1 MDIRTW
7 STGMMFGSALACS
20 LRRAALSVLLSL
32 AAPVTWAQV
41 GDCETFAA
49 GLAEPVTLT
58 APLASGDQVTVQAL
72 LRRPAGDRVEG
83 AIVVLHGF
91 WGLRPPQCIHH
102 HTDRL
107 TEWGY
112 ATLLI
117 DSPSQ
122 TTRSGVQM
130 PEYSTNQQ
138 AAHALAGAAYLAARF
153 EISPKRIGILGRS
166 MGGLSTIKAVARAD
180 APFAAAVALYPIC
193 PPPKPTLRIPL
204 LLLVA
209 GQDSLVSAADCEVFA
224 AADPAGSIELVVYPQ
239 ADHVF
244 ETPWHSAYDPAASED
259 ALSRTRHHFEKH
271 LGLGAD

>member
-1 MDIRTW
+1 MI
-7 STGMMFGSALACS
+7 FGSTLARS
-20 LRRAALSVLLSL
+20 LRRAALPALLSL
-32 AAPVTWAQV
+32 AAPVAWAQV

-58 APLASGDQVTVQAL
+58 APLASGDEVAVQAL
-72 LRRPAGDRVEG
+72 LRRPSGDRVEG
-83 AIVVLHGF
+83 AVVVLHGF
-91 WGLRPPQCIHH
+91 WGIRPPHCIHH
-102 HTDRL
+102 NTDRL

-122 TTRSGVQM
+122 TTPSGVRM

-153 EISPKRIGILGRS
+153 GISPKRIGIFGRS
-166 MGGLSTIKAVARAD
+166 TGGLSTIKAVAVAD

-193 PPPKPTLRIPL
+193 PPRTPRLRAPL

-209 GQDSLVSAADCEVFA
+209 GRDSLVSAAACEVFA

-244 ETPWHSAYDPAASED
+244 ETPWHSTYDPAASED
-259 ALSRTRHHFEKH
+259 ALARIRRHFETH
-271 LGLGAD
+271 LGLGAN

>member
-1 MDIRTW
+1 MI
-7 STGMMFGSALACS
+7 FGSILARF
-20 LRRAALSVLLSL
+20 LRGAALPALLRL
-32 AAPVTWAQV
+32 ATPVAWAQV
-41 GDCETFAA
+41 GDCETLAA

-58 APLASGDQVTVQAL
+58 APLARGDEVRVQAL

-83 AIVVLHGF
+83 AVVVLHGF

-153 EISPKRIGILGRS
+153 GISPKRMGVLGRS
-166 MGGLSTIKAVARAD
+166 MGGLSTIKAIAGAD

-193 PPPKPTLRIPL
+193 PPPKPALRVPL

-209 GQDSLVSAADCEVFA
+209 GQDSLVSAADCETFA
-224 AADPAGSIELVVYPQ
+224 AADPAGSIELVIYPQ

-244 ETPWHSAYDPAASED
+244 ETPWHSHYDPVASED
-259 ALSRTRHHFEKH
+259 ALARMRRHFETH
-271 LGLGAD
+271 LGLGAN

>member
-1 MDIRTW
+1 MPRNSFNCFSRLFSVIAAAI
-7 STGMMFGSALACS
+7 ALVTFLPS
-20 LRRAALSVLLSL
+20 QETRAQIA
-32 AAPVTWAQV
+32 
-41 GDCETFAA
+41 DCETLAA

-58 APLASGDQVTVQAL
+58 APLARGDKVRVQAL

-83 AIVVLHGF
+83 AVVVLHGF
-91 WGLRPPQCIHH
+91 WGLRPPQCIRH

-153 EISPKRIGILGRS
+153 AIAG
-166 MGGLSTIKAVARAD
+166 AD

-193 PPPKPTLRIPL
+193 PPPKPALRVPL

-209 GQDSLVSAADCEVFA
+209 GQDSLVSAADCETFA
-224 AADPAGSIELVVYPQ
+224 AADPAGSIELVIYPQ

-244 ETPWHSAYDPAASED
+244 ETPWHSHYDPVASED
-259 ALSRTRHHFEKH
+259 ALARMRRHFETH
-271 LGLGAD
+271 LGLGAN